1 MNEACRHFC
10 GTFGV
15 KSSPVRRWQSH
26 CSTLDRSYKY
36 RFLNELENG
45 ESGIAELVNNLKVSG
60 IGDSVMLGAAHDLY
74 KKFPNGYFDAKISRS
89 TWEASKIVNDA
100 DFDTE
105 VTENINYFEDA
116 FKKIDED
123 RLNFEKSGG
132 KEEEE
137 IEEKSEKEQST
148 DMSNVGQVEVTE
160 EPVQKETVVET
171 KKISFFDR
179 LLQLI

>member
-1 MNEACRHFC
+1 M
-10 GTFGV
+10 TFIEEQLE
-15 KSSPVRRWQSH
+15 KI
-26 CSTLDRSYKY
+26 KKE
-36 RFLNELENG
+36 ELERV
-45 ESGIAELVNNLKVSG
+45 AEVQVENTS
-60 IGDSVMLGAAHDLY
+60 
-74 KKFPNGYFDAKISRS
+74 F
-89 TWEASKIVNDA
+89 ASKIVNDA

-137 IEEKSEKEQST
+137 IEEKSEKEQSS

-160 EPVQKETVVET
+160 EPVEKETVVET